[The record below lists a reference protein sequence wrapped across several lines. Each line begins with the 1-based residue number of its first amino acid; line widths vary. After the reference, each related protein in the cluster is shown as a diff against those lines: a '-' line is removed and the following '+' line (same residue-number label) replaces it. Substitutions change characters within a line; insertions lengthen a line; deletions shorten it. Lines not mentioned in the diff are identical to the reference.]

1 MDKGMECTCPSHVRR
16 KSSHMQPNQINVVR
30 EGFAEVVDLDHDA
43 IHLNRVFAPDV
54 DLLQRC
60 LVYVTSFR
68 ALAQV
73 GNEVG
78 SLACL
83 VTIMADTAPV
93 AASITTGAENGA
105 LPQRGELTT

>member
-43 IHLNRVFAPDV
+43 VHLNRVFAPDV

-60 LVYVTSFR
+60 LVYVTSF
-68 ALAQV
+68 
-73 GNEVG
+73 
-78 SLACL
+78 
-83 VTIMADTAPV
+83 MADTAPV
-93 AASITTGAENGA
+93 AASIATRDENGA
-105 LPQRGELTT
+105 LPQCGELTT